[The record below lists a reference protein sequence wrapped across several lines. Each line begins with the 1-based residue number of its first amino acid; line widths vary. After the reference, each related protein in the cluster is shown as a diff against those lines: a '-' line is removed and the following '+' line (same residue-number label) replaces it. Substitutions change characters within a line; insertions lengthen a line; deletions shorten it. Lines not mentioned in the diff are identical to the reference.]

1 MIEITG
7 LTKSYTQRT
16 IFKNIN
22 IKLETGDV
30 VVIIGPSGTGKSTLL
45 RCLNGLE
52 RPDQGL
58 LALHD
63 LKVDL
68 ASANNNEYQR
78 LRRKIGFVFQN
89 YALFANK
96 SALENLTEGL
106 IYVQKI
112 PKNQAIE
119 EATRWLETVGLADK
133 LRAYPGELSGG
144 QQQRIG
150 IARALSQQPDVVLF
164 DEPTSSLDPEAVNEV
179 LELIKHLA
187 LNNTT
192 MIIVTHEMQFAREVA
207 SMILFLCDGEIVEQG
222 SPSQLFTQPQ
232 DPRTQSFLKR
242 VQHP

>member
-7 LTKSYTQRT
+7 LTKSYTKHK
-16 IFKNIN
+16 IFKDIN

-68 ASANNNEYQR
+68 ASASHHEYQR
-78 LRRKIGFVFQN
+78 IRQKIGFVFQN

-96 SALENLTEGL
+96 TALENLTEGL
-106 IYVQKI
+106 IYVQKL

-119 EATRWLETVGLADK
+119 TATHWLKTVGLADK
-133 LRAYPGELSGG
+133 LNAFPSELSGG

-164 DEPTSSLDPEAVNEV
+164 DEPTSALDPETVNEV
-179 LELIKHLA
+179 LELIKLLA
-187 LNNTT
+187 LKKTT
-192 MIIVTHEMQFAREVA
+192 MIIVTHEMSFAREVA

-222 SPSQLFTQPQ
+222 SPSELFTQAK

-242 VQHP
+242 VQHQ